1 MAGSGARNGTRR
13 TVVKSLPGSLTV
25 ERTAGR
31 IEAERMAVAELE
43 AWRTSV
49 LPDPSAPMD
58 AETLARL
65 VRECYD
71 TLGIDAGV
79 GAGFSVNTVHYYRR
93 KNILDEPAGRTSAA
107 RYDVRHLWQAIGAR
121 LAGHLGLVTL
131 AEARDGM
138 RGVDA
143 ERLVAFVAARVVDAR
158 ARVRRRQTAS
168 RAVIAARPLA
178 VRDHSTNS
186 ASAVAARPL
195 PGVLAGDPQPTAL
208 EVTSPSVVISLPGDA
223 WCIVPASHPA
233 HRSAGAAREV
243 ITALA
248 AALRVPLR

>member
-1 MAGSGARNGTRR
+1 MAGSGARTETRR
-13 TVVKSLPGSLTV
+13 TVAKPLPGSLRV

-71 TLGIDAGV
+71 ALGIDAGV

-93 KNILDEPAGRTSAA
+93 KAILDEPAGRTSAA

-131 AEARDGM
+131 AEARNAM

-143 ERLVAFVAARVVDAR
+143 EQLVAFVAARVVDAR
-158 ARVRRRQTAS
+158 ARVRLRQTAS
-168 RAVIAARPLA
+168 RVVTAARPLA
-178 VRDHSTNS
+178 MRDQSTES

-195 PGVLAGDPQPTAL
+195 PGVLAGNPWPPAPEL
-208 EVTSPSVVISLPGDA
+208 SSPSVVISLPGDA

-233 HRSAGAAREV
+233 HRSANAARELV
-243 ITALA
+243 TALS
-248 AALRVPLR
+248 AALRIPQR